1 MFRFKNDVQLYGL
14 FLASLCREQ
23 LLNMIEVDPEC
34 DGKVKFSESSISVLE
49 SSVSGLESSIT
60 MPLYKN
66 DSFNYAEMDELEKKT
81 ARCRILL
88 IT

>member
-1 MFRFKNDVQLYGL
+1 MIYNFMACYLR
-14 FLASLCREQ
+14 REQ
-23 LLNMIEVDPEC
+23 LLNMIEADPEC